1 MATQALARSGNGSI
15 TGPIALGSFLR
26 SEFSPDSPHAFFD
39 FFSIREGGV
48 GVSPLLSLTPP
59 IPSRFE
65 FLPLA
70 FHWLAE
76 QETRLTERGK
86 PGCASLAAASPELEP
101 REGEGRGS
109 KAGGAW
115 LPLAS
120 EDRPVHFKNL
130 TERQTASLQRAF
142 GVPLARRLRM
152 VISLRAGCRA
162 ALSLWILSSFICRA
176 WTAPSSFRK

>member
-26 SEFSPDSPHAFFD
+26 SEFSPVPPTRPLI
-39 FFSIREGGV
+39 FFSRREGGV

-70 FHWLAE
+70 FHWLSE
-76 QETRLTERGK
+76 QETRPTERGK